1 MSMLSTDYMSYREIE
16 AKIMNLY
23 SYYNGIVNTILPS
36 TGLNFTNSLNV
47 PAGTCDRN
55 SGLIVFS
62 LPKMVELV
70 NSNEFK
76 DIAIL
81 YAVVHE
87 LSHMDQYWIGEKYAN
102 DKEYASYIERANTR
116 RTLEFIY
123 ENTPVLEEVY
133 NSKYHDFYE
142 LISNEY
148 KNIKTNG
155 YSFDYITPHIVLD
168 EIVKFVSDNQRGYD
182 DFDKISL
189 GIFNYQ
195 SLVDGKNGMTNDNF
209 MFPIK
214 GENALDYV
222 SQFRILAEFKKAFG
236 TYKYTCRCFPKDKFM
251 YAQLNVSAND
261 LKKIN
266 VVQQIKA

>member
-1 MSMLSTDYMSYREIE
+1 M
-16 AKIMNLY
+16 
-23 SYYNGIVNTILPS
+23 
-36 TGLNFTNSLNV
+36 
-47 PAGTCDRN
+47 
-55 SGLIVFS
+55 
-62 LPKMVELV
+62 
-70 NSNEFK
+70 
-76 DIAIL
+76 
-81 YAVVHE
+81 
-87 LSHMDQYWIGEKYAN
+87 
-102 DKEYASYIERANTR
+102 
-116 RTLEFIY
+116 
-123 ENTPVLEEVY
+123 LEEVY
-133 NSKYHDFYE
+133 NSKYHDFYD

-209 MFPIK
+209 MFPVK

-251 YAQLNVSAND
+251 YAQLNVTAND